1 MKAFA
6 ESGFDELDMEYF
18 EEHGLNTDR
27 HMINQEELE
36 KLLDASV
43 NMSKEGLD
51 CGFRPI
57 YPIAADVRDYKRDCL
72 RRTSH
77 EGRPESYG
85 ELLSKN
91 HEVRE
96 RRQLERVL

>member
-1 MKAFA
+1 MRAFA

-36 KLLDASV
+36 KPLDASV
-43 NMSKEGLD
+43 DMSKEELD
-51 CGFRPI
+51 AALDR
-57 YPIAADVRDYKRDCL
+57 AADVRDYKRDCL

-77 EGRPESYG
+77 EGRPESDG
-85 ELLSKN
+85 ELLSKS